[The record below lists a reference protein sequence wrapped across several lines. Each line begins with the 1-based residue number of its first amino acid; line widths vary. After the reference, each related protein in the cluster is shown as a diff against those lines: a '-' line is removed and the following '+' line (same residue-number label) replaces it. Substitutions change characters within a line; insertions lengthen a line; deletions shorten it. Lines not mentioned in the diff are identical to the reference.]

1 MKHKLTL
8 FGAIGLATLVLTSFT
23 VTRNDDKPKEPK
35 KSRHIKM
42 MKMENGKKME
52 LDTVITGDDV
62 FIWQGDTIG
71 GKELGKHISPSG
83 FDKKKHVKVIVNDD
97 GKKEKV
103 MIIKDGKE
111 GEPMIYNMDSGDDME
126 LLTEDVDSLGKK
138 IVIRKRMKDDG
149 ENHMFFFNG
158 DDMQHFPPMPPVPHM
173 KMMRMEH
180 SGQFIN
186 LNDPNVVSFKKRDL
200 KGGLEKI
207 EIIRKK
213 TNESDNMNFDFQVDD
228 QLVPPP
234 PPPPMSPDAPEIIRE
249 YNQDR
254 QNVKIIER
262 KTKVDGKEGKELKV
276 EVKSEE
282 KK

>member
-1 MKHKLTL
+1 MKHKLAL
-8 FGAIGLATLVLTSFT
+8 FGTIGLAALVLTSFT
-23 VTRNDDKPKEPK
+23 VTHNGDEPQQPK

-52 LDTVITGDDV
+52 LDTVLTGDEV
-62 FIWQGDTIG
+62 FVWQGDTIG
-71 GKELGKHISPSG
+71 GKELGKRISPSG
-83 FDKKKHVKVIVNDD
+83 FDKKKNVKVIVKND
-97 GKKEKV
+97 GKNENV

-111 GEPMIYNMDSGDDME
+111 GEPMIYNLDSGDDME

-138 IVIRKRMKDDG
+138 IVIRKRMKGDG
-149 ENHMFFFNG
+149 DNHMFFFNG
-158 DDMQHFPPMPPVPHM
+158 DDMQHFPPVPPVPHM

-186 LNDPNVVSFKKRDL
+186 LNDPNVVSFKKKDL

-213 TNESDNMNFDFQVDD
+213 TNDSDDMKFDFQVGD
-228 QLVPPP
+228 QLMPPP
-234 PPPPMSPDAPEIIRE
+234 PPPPMSPDAPETIRE
-249 YNQDR
+249 FNKDGQH
-254 QNVKIIER
+254 VKIIER

-276 EVKSEE
+276 DVKSEE